1 MRAQPVGAPVSSR
14 SLKNLDGEHSSG
26 ERPQS
31 SSPEDAAVRSS
42 PRDGAG
48 DGSGQG
54 SSFTYTPSAGN
65 RRDTPTSGQ
74 GGQPAE
80 HEARDARSRARE
92 KEAEQVGKRE

>member
-26 ERPQS
+26 ERPQPS
-31 SSPEDAAVRSS
+31 SSEDAAVRSS

-74 GGQPAE
+74 GGQPTE
-80 HEARDARSRARE
+80 HGARRWCARE
-92 KEAEQVGKRE
+92 KEEAEQVEKRE